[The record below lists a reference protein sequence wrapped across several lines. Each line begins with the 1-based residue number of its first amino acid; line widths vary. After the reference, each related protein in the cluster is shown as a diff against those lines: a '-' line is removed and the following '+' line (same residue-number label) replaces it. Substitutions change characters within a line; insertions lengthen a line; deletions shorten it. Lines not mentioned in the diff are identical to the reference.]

1 MSTSVEKEI
10 LKTISY
16 FNFFGYQP
24 TFAEIYVFLSIK
36 ISKKQLF
43 QSLDILTK
51 KKVIFE
57 SINTLEEYS
66 KNNKKYTLGRYGI
79 EKLQITNY
87 ELQSLLI
94 RQAESKKKL
103 ERIQP
108 FINVLSKFSQIKL
121 IGLSGSMAMM
131 NAVKNDDVDLF
142 IITKHNRLFTGR
154 LISLLLAQII
164 GVRRKRMAG
173 GKLQA
178 ENNKDKVCL
187 NLFFDE
193 AGLRVPKFK
202 RNEYVAH
209 EVLQMKPIINKNQ
222 AYERFLEANKWVY
235 GIFPNAKITSS
246 KSQITNKAQSTI
258 DKRFKN
264 WNLNIVWN
272 LVLGT
277 WNFVG
282 DMVEWLLK
290 QAQLVLINRHRTTEI
305 ITDTQL
311 WFFPDDFEKKLSQPR
326 TTSQVG

>member
-1 MSTSVEKEI
+1 MPTSVEKEI

-16 FNFFGYQP
+16 FNFFDYQP
-24 TFAEIYVFLSIK
+24 TFAEIYVFISVK
-36 ISKKQLF
+36 VSKKQLF

-57 SINTLEEYS
+57 SKNTLEEYS

-87 ELQSLLI
+87 KLQNLLI

-103 ERIQP
+103 EKIQS

-154 LISLLLAQII
+154 LISLLWAQII
-164 GVRRKRMAG
+164 GVRRKRMTG

-193 AGLRVPKFK
+193 TGLSVPKFK

-209 EVLQMKPIINKNQ
+209 EVLQMKPLINKDQ
-222 AYERFLEANKWVY
+222 TYERFLKANEWVCS
-235 GIFPNAKITSS
+235 IFPNAKNNFKFEIRNYKLNQNLKFKIKNLFGDCFEAIVKILQLWS
-246 KSQITNKAQSTI
+246 I
-258 DKRFKN
+258 DKHK
-264 WNLNIVWN
+264 
-272 LVLGT
+272 
-277 WNFVG
+277 
-282 DMVEWLLK
+282 
-290 QAQLVLINRHRTTEI
+290 TTEI
-305 ITDTQL
+305 ITNTQL
-311 WFFPDDFEKKLSQPR
+311 WFFPDDFEKKIFPPH
-326 TTSQVG
+326 TTS